1 MASSTRLERATDF
14 LLSLVAPNKAAIRRH
29 WRRVEREDDYRA
41 AYEIALRARGY
52 KSAKHDKNAT
62 PFLNASDR
70 SADGELSPDLRT
82 LRNRS
87 RALDRDD
94 PIASGIQK
102 GFVRGVIGR
111 GLRPQ
116 GTLEDK
122 AKNDALESV
131 WWSRADRLALGD
143 GGLTSAEHQQLL
155 YGKRIEDGDVLV
167 RPAVDLETMTLWFET
182 VEADRICTP
191 IDAKPADPSGRIVD
205 GVEKDASGRVVAY
218 WVLKRHPG
226 DAFYGSQAVP
236 GSKVA
241 GVVSIGSSKTDF
253 DRVPA
258 SGACLERGR
267 VTRPGQTRGAPLCHA
282 ILQDLHDLDLLM
294 WSSLKRLQV
303 AACLA
308 VFLTSDGASTDI
320 LQLTAEDYGYQLDQ
334 KIEPGM
340 VFRLFPG
347 EKAEFLS
354 PSGDGQAAVDAMAF
368 LLARRIA
375 AALGVSPQFVLRAWE
390 GVSYSGARTIK
401 IDDWSTFRLERD
413 SFDGTLS
420 WMWRIV
426 HEHELLLGNETLL
439 RAGVTA
445 LDLDSVEWI
454 GDQEPYVDP
463 EAEVAAIEVMLRLG
477 LTTLQIEAAR
487 LGRDWE
493 AMLAQQAKEREL
505 RKALGLPEQV
515 APGSPPPIKVQ
526 PARAEGEAP
535 APIRLLGR

>member
-1 MASSTRLERATDF
+1 MTTSSTRLERAADF
-14 LLSLVAPNKAAIRRH
+14 VLSLVAPNRAAVRRH
-29 WRRVEREDDYRA
+29 WRRVERESDYRA

-52 KSAKHDKNAT
+52 KSAKSDKNAT

-70 SADGELSPDLRT
+70 SADAELSPDLRT

-94 PIASGIQK
+94 PIASGIHK
-102 GFVRGVIGR
+102 GFVRGVVGR

-116 GTLEDK
+116 AGTPDK
-122 AKNDALESV
+122 TKNDAMEMV
-131 WWSRADRLALGD
+131 WWSRADHLALGD
-143 GGLTSAEHQQLL
+143 GGLTSGEHQQLL
-155 YGKRIEDGDVLV
+155 YGKRVEDGDVLV
-167 RPAVDLETMTLWFET
+167 RPAVDRDSLWFET
-182 VEADRICTP
+182 IEADRLCTP
-191 IDAKPADPSGRIVD
+191 IDAAPRDPAGRIVD
-205 GVEKDASGRVVAY
+205 GVEKDSRGRVVAY

-226 DAFYGSQAVP
+226 DALFSTGQTVSGPKAGGP
-236 GSKVA
+236 LSASASK
-241 GVVSIGSSKTDF
+241 SDF
-253 DRVPA
+253 DRLDA
-258 SGACLERGR
+258 SSAYLERGR

-308 VFLTSDGASTDI
+308 VFLTSDGASADI

-347 EKAEFLS
+347 EKVEFLS

-413 SFDGTLS
+413 SFDGVLT
-420 WMWRIV
+420 WMWRV
-426 HEHELLLGNETLL
+426 VLEHELLLGNETLL
-439 RAGVTA
+439 QAGVTVF
-445 LDLDSVEWI
+445 DLEAVEWI

-463 EAEVAAIEVMLRLG
+463 EAEVAAIETMLRLG

-515 APGSPPPIKVQ
+515 APGSPGPIKIQ
-526 PARAEGEAP
+526 PARSEGEAP
-535 APIRLLGR
+535 APLKLLGK